1 MRIMLACAL
10 GMSTGMLMEKMRD
23 YAKSQGKDYK
33 IWAVSADSVDNYTG
47 EFDILLLGPQVL
59 FLYEDVKKKFA
70 GIAPVAMIA
79 PVDYGRMNGKAVIL
93 MAEKLWQEYQ
103 DKKAI

>member
-10 GMSTGMLMEKMRD
+10 GMSTGMLMEKMSE

-33 IWAVSADSVDNYTG
+33 IWAVSADTVDNYMG

-59 FLYEDVKKKFA
+59 FLYEDVKKKFENV
-70 GIAPVAMIA
+70 APVAMIK
-79 PVDYGRMNGKAVIL
+79 PVDYGRMNGKAVVL
-93 MAEKLWQEYQ
+93 MAEKILNEFNGDQN
-103 DKKAI
+103 